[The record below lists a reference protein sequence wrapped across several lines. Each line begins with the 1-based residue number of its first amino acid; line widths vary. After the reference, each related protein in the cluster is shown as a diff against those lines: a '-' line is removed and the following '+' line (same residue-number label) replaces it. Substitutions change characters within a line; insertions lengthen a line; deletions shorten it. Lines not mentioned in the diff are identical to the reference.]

1 METTNEKRQPTIL
14 SVTLKTIIVHTVTY
28 FLAGLIMF
36 PVLDYSVRYAHIPLS
51 LYMRHGGEP
60 LVMAGP
66 LFQPIRGI
74 IFGLVFYLLRDSL
87 FGKKNGW
94 LVLWALLVGVGVL
107 STFGPS
113 PASIEGMVY
122 TVLSFDEHL
131 RQYPEILIQSLLLS
145 VLVVYWVNHPEKRW
159 ISWVFGILLGLM
171 GILFGPMILFPIILV
186 LVGG

>member
-14 SVTLKTIIVHTVTY
+14 SVTLKTIIIHTVTY
-28 FLAGLIMF
+28 FLMGLIMST
-36 PVLDYSVRYAHIPLS
+36 VLDYSTWYAQPPLS
-51 LYMRHGGEP
+51 LYMRQVDEP

-107 STFGPS
+107 STFGPA

-122 TVLSFDEHL
+122 TVLPFNEHL
-131 RQYPEILIQSLLLS
+131 RGYPEILIQTFLLS

-159 ISWVFGILLGLM
+159 ISWVL
-171 GILFGPMILFPIILV
+171 GILFGLVMLLPIMGLV
-186 LVGG
+186 FS